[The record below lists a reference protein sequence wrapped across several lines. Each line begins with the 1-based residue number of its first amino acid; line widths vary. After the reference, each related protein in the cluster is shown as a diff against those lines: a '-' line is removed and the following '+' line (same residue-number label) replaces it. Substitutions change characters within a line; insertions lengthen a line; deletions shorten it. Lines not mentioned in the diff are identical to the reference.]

1 MGKRVGKYAHSI
13 ESCLFLAFF
22 SVVASCP
29 NLSTLIFRCK
39 ITTFMQK
46 HQRITHLYSF
56 GDGIFPELRVKGRRS
71 KVEGLKSKPS
81 AIAISHAS
89 SSIQTLPLF

>member
-13 ESCLFLAFF
+13 ETVFFLAFF

-29 NLSTLIFRCK
+29 NLSTLIFRRK

-56 GDGIFPELRVKGRRS
+56 GDGIFP
-71 KVEGLKSKPS
+71 
-81 AIAISHAS
+81 
-89 SSIQTLPLF
+89 